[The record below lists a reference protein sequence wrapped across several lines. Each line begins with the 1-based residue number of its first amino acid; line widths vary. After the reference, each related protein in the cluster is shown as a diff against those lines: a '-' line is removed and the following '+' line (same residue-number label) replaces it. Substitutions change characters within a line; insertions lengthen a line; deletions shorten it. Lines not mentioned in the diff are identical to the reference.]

1 MSQLQLPD
9 NVKRL
14 GNDEEFSFAC
24 HAGMACFT
32 DCCRELDLS
41 LTPYDVLR
49 LKNSL
54 GLSATEFLDRY
65 VIVEKEEGR
74 FPGLYLTMID
84 DGKASC
90 PFVTPQGCRVYDDR
104 PGACRAY
111 PVGRAAF
118 QTKCSGN
125 SEFFVLVTEPHC
137 QGFTEPSRHSV
148 EDWLRDQELVQYNE
162 MNDQVM
168 TILQHPDIKKG
179 RQLSAEQAETYIQ
192 ALYNLD
198 DFRKIAANPQTRER
212 FALSPE
218 EQQAIAGNDPELLR
232 FAIRW
237 LTQELFGD

>member
-1 MSQLQLPD
+1 LQLPD

-14 GNDEEFSFAC
+14 INDEQFTFAC
-24 HAGMACFT
+24 HAGVACFT

-54 GLSATEFLDRY
+54 KLSAAEFLDRY

-74 FPGLYLTMID
+74 FPGLYLTMVD

-90 PFVTPQGCRVYDDR
+90 PFVTAQGCRVYADR

-125 SEFFVLVTEPHC
+125 NEFYVLVTEPHC
-137 QGFTEPSRHSV
+137 QGFTEPTAHSV
-148 EDWLRDQELVQYNE
+148 EDWIRDQELAQYNE
-162 MNDQVM
+162 LNDELM
-168 TILQHPDIKKG
+168 TILQHVQIKKG
-179 RQLSAEQAETYIQ
+179 MQLNDGQVDTYIQ
-192 ALYNLD
+192 ALYNLNG
-198 DFRKIAANPQTRER
+198 FRKTALDPQTVEQ
-212 FALSPE
+212 FALSE
-218 EQQAIAGNDPELLR
+218 AEQQAIAANDTELLR
-232 FAIRW
+232 FAVRW
-237 LTQELFGD
+237 LAREIFGD